1 GRGGRMTCG
10 CGKDRSAVQVRSSG
24 CRFCCPTAV
33 WWRPNV
39 SCYAWRCYNPLML
52 SDPPEWAYG
61 NTRKATVGDVP
72 FGAIIEG
79 ADYILVRSCF
89 CQRGR
94 CKHFMTRE
102 KPSDD

>member
-1 GRGGRMTCG
+1 MTCG

-52 SDPPEWAYG
+52 SQPPEWAFG
-61 NTRKATVGDVP
+61 NARKATVGDA
-72 FGAIIEG
+72 FDEAIIEG
-79 ADYILVRSCF
+79 ADWIVVRSCF
-89 CQRGR
+89 CREEKCSLFETRGNN
-94 CKHFMTRE
+94 TQQN
-102 KPSDD
+102 P